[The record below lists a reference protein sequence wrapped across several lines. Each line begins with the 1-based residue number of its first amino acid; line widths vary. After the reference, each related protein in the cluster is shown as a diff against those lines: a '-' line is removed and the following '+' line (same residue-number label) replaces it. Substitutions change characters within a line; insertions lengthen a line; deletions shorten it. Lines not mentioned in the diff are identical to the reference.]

1 MKLTR
6 QRTWVHRNEMVES
19 IVLEDGGKARFYSH
33 TYMVRTKGQS
43 WTPYVM
49 WDNWDRQPHVDRFDG
64 SGVLVEQKPC
74 NEKTQEEVLKL
85 VKIFRKNLLTMDL
98 SQL

>member
-19 IVLEDGGKARFYSH
+19 LILEDGGKIRFYSH
-33 TYMVRTKGQS
+33 TYMVSTKGRA
-43 WTPYVM
+43 WTPYVK
-49 WDNWDRQPHVDRFDG
+49 WDNWERQPHVDRFDG
-64 SGVLVEQKPC
+64 SGVMVEQKPC
-74 NEKTQEEVLKL
+74 NEKTLEEVLKL
-85 VKIFRKNLLTMDL
+85 VKIFRKNLLSMDI

>member
-19 IVLEDGGKARFYSH
+19 LVLEDSGKVRLYSY
-33 TYMVRTKGQS
+33 TYMGRGKGQA
-43 WTPYVM
+43 WTPYVK
-49 WDNWDRQPHVDRFDG
+49 WDNWDRQPHVDKYDG
-64 SGVLVEQKPC
+64 TGVLVEQKPC
-74 NEKTQEEVLKL
+74 NEKSLEEVLKL
-85 VKIFRKNLLTMDL
+85 VQIFRKNLLTMEL

>member
-19 IVLEDGGKARFYSH
+19 LIVEDAGKIRFYSH
-33 TYMVRTKGQS
+33 TYLVRTKGRD
-43 WTPYVM
+43 WTPYVK
-49 WDNWDRQPHVDRFDG
+49 WDNWDRQPHVDKFDG
-64 SGVLVEQKPC
+64 SGVMVEQKSC
-74 NEKTQEEVLKL
+74 NEKSLEDVLKL
-85 VKIFRKNLLTMDL
+85 VQIFRKNLLSMEL

>member
-19 IVLEDGGKARFYSH
+19 IIVEDAGKIRFYSH
-33 TYMVRTKGQS
+33 TYLVRTKGRD
-43 WTPYVM
+43 WTPYVK
-49 WDNWDRQPHVDRFDG
+49 WDNWDRQPHVDKFDG
-64 SGVLVEQKPC
+64 SGVMVEQKTC
-74 NEKTQEEVLKL
+74 NEKNIEDVLKL
-85 VKIFRKNLLTMDL
+85 VKIFRKNLLSMEL

>member
-19 IVLEDGGKARFYSH
+19 ILLEEGGKMKFYSH
-33 TYMVRTKGQS
+33 TYMVRTKGRS
-43 WTPYVM
+43 WTPYVK
-49 WDNWDRQPHVDRFDG
+49 WDNWDRQPHVDKFDG
-64 SGVLVEQKPC
+64 SGVMVEQKPC
-74 NEKTQEEVLKL
+74 NEKNLDEVLKL
-85 VKIFRKNLLTMDL
+85 VNIFRKNLLSMEL

>member
-19 IVLEDGGKARFYSH
+19 LVLEDTGKVRFFSH
-33 TYMVRTKGQS
+33 TYMGKGKGQS
-43 WTPYVM
+43 WIPYVK
-49 WDNWDRQPHVDRFDG
+49 WDNWDRQPHVDKYDG
-64 SGVLVEQKPC
+64 TGVLVEQKPC
-74 NEKTQEEVLKL
+74 NEKSLEEVLKL
-85 VKIFRKNLLTMDL
+85 VQIFRKNLLTMEL

>member
-19 IVLEDGGKARFYSH
+19 LVLEDGGKVRFYSY
-33 TYMVRTKGQS
+33 TYMGRGKGQS
-43 WTPYVM
+43 WTPYVK
-49 WDNWDRQPHVDRFDG
+49 WDNWDRQPHVDKYDG
-64 SGVLVEQKPC
+64 TGVLVEQKPC
-74 NEKTQEEVLKL
+74 NEKGLEEVLKL
-85 VKIFRKNLLTMDL
+85 VQIFRKNLLVMEL

>member
-19 IVLEDGGKARFYSH
+19 LVLEDAGKVRFYSH
-33 TYMVRTKGQS
+33 TYMVRSKDRD
-43 WTPYVM
+43 WTPYVK
-49 WDNWDRQPHVDRFDG
+49 WDNWDRQPHVDKFDG

-74 NEKTQEEVLKL
+74 NEKSLEEVLKL
-85 VKIFRKNLLTMDL
+85 VQIFRKNLLTMEL
-98 SQL
+98 AQL

>member
-19 IVLEDGGKARFYSH
+19 LILEDSGKIRFYSH
-33 TYMVRTKGQS
+33 TYMVSTKGRS
-43 WTPYVM
+43 WTPYVK
-49 WDNWDRQPHVDRFDG
+49 WDNWERQPHVDRFDG
-64 SGVLVEQKPC
+64 SGVMVEQKPC
-74 NEKTQEEVLKL
+74 NEKTLEEVLKL
-85 VKIFRKNLLTMDL
+85 VKIFRKNLLSMDL